1 MPPRTASRSPS
12 SRSTTRRSTTSGATE
27 PARRTRR
34 RLLLTVVLLAQL
46 VAGAALVAA
55 RPSPS
60 TSLPAQTIELSDG
73 RSVRL
78 VNEGGPRGEALLK
91 RVSADIPA
99 AVDAVVRFW
108 GPDVERDIVV
118 VATGSEED
126 FVRRAHLDPQRRWS
140 DIAAV
145 AVADSVDLTAQRA
158 AGQRIV
164 LAPEASTMSDQA
176 LRIVLAHELFHLA
189 ARPYTA
195 LDAPRWF
202 TEGVADFI
210 ARPPEPLP
218 PGASAGPALPADA
231 ELDVAGPARSAGYDR
246 AWWFARFVA
255 ADFGVEGLRRLYT
268 EAAGAARTDLDTA
281 SRAALGTDIDG
292 LQARWERWLR
302 APNG

>member
-1 MPPRTASRSPS
+1 M
-12 SRSTTRRSTTSGATE
+12 
-27 PARRTRR
+27 RR
-34 RLLLTVVLLAQL
+34 RALLSAVLLAEL
-46 VAGAALVAA
+46 AIGAVLVAA
-55 RPSPS
+55 SPSPPAQW
-60 TSLPAQTIELSDG
+60 PAQTSELSDG
-73 RSVRL
+73 RTVRL
-78 VNEGGPRGEALLK
+78 VNEGGQRGEALLK
-91 RVSADIPA
+91 RVSTDIPVA
-99 AVDAVVRFW
+99 IDAVVRFW
-108 GPDVERDIVV
+108 GPDVDRDIVV

-164 LAPEASTMSDQA
+164 LAPEAARMSDSA

-202 TEGVADFI
+202 TEGVADFV

-218 PGASAGPALPADA
+218 RGASAGTALPADA
-231 ELDVAGPARSAGYDR
+231 ELDVAGPARAAGYDR

-255 ADFGVEGLRRLYT
+255 ADFGVDGLRRLYT
-268 EAAGAARTDLDTA
+268 EAAGAGRTDFATA
-281 SRAALGTDIDG
+281 VRAALGTDIDG

-302 APNG
+302 APTG

>member
-1 MPPRTASRSPS
+1 M
-12 SRSTTRRSTTSGATE
+12 
-27 PARRTRR
+27 RR
-34 RLLLTVVLLAQL
+34 RALLSAVLLAEF
-46 VAGAALVAA
+46 VVGAVLVAA
-55 RPSPS
+55 RPTP
-60 TSLPAQTIELSDG
+60 LAQWPAQIRELSDG
-73 RSVRL
+73 CTVRL
-78 VNEGGPRGEALLK
+78 VNEGGQRGDALLK

-99 AVDAVVRFW
+99 AIDAVVRFW
-108 GPDVERDIVV
+108 GPNVERDIVV

-126 FVRRAHLDPQRRWS
+126 FVRRAHLDQQRRWS

-164 LAPEASTMSDQA
+164 LAPEAVTMSDAA

-202 TEGVADFI
+202 TEGVADFV
-210 ARPPEPLP
+210 ARPPEALP
-218 PGASAGPALPADA
+218 RGASAGTALPADA
-231 ELDVAGPARSAGYDR
+231 ELDVAGPARAAGYDR

-255 ADFGVEGLRRLYT
+255 ADFGVDGLRRLYT
-268 EAAGAARTDLDTA
+268 EAAGAGRSDFATA
-281 SRAALGTDIDG
+281 GDAALGTDIDG

-302 APNG
+302 ASTG

>member
-1 MPPRTASRSPS
+1 
-12 SRSTTRRSTTSGATE
+12 
-27 PARRTRR
+27 
-34 RLLLTVVLLAQL
+34 VL
-46 VAGAALVAA
+46 VAV
-55 RPSPS
+55 RPSAPAQW
-60 TSLPAQTIELSDG
+60 PAQTRELSDG
-73 RSVRL
+73 RTVQL
-78 VNEGGPRGEALLK
+78 VNEGGQRGDALLK
-91 RVSADIPA
+91 RVSTDIPA
-99 AVDAVVRFW
+99 AIEAVVRFW

-126 FVRRAHLDPQRRWS
+126 FVRRARLDPQRRWS

-164 LAPEASTMSDQA
+164 LAPEAVTMSDSA

-202 TEGVADFI
+202 TEGVADFV
-210 ARPPEPLP
+210 ARPPDALP
-218 PGASAGPALPADA
+218 RGASAGTALPVDA
-231 ELDVAGPARSAGYDR
+231 ELDVAGPARAAGYDR

-255 ADFGVEGLRRLYT
+255 ADFGVDGLRRLYT
-268 EAAGAARTDLDTA
+268 EAAGAGRTDFPTA
-281 SRAALGTDIDG
+281 VRAALGTDIDD

-302 APNG
+302 APTG

>member
-1 MPPRTASRSPS
+1 M
-12 SRSTTRRSTTSGATE
+12 
-27 PARRTRR
+27 RR
-34 RLLLTVVLLAQL
+34 RALLSAVLLAEL
-46 VAGAALVAA
+46 AIGAVLVAA
-55 RPSPS
+55 SPSPPAQW
-60 TSLPAQTIELSDG
+60 PAQTSELSDG
-73 RSVRL
+73 RTVRL
-78 VNEGGPRGEALLK
+78 VNEGGQRGEALLK
-91 RVSADIPA
+91 RVSTDIPVA
-99 AVDAVVRFW
+99 IDAVVRFW

-164 LAPEASTMSDQA
+164 LAPEAARMSDSA
-176 LRIVLAHELFHLA
+176 LRIVLTHELFHLA

-202 TEGVADFI
+202 TEGVADFV

-218 PGASAGPALPADA
+218 RGASAGTALPADA
-231 ELDVAGPARSAGYDR
+231 ELDVAGPARAAGYDR

-255 ADFGVEGLRRLYT
+255 ADFGVDGLRRLYT
-268 EAAGAARTDLDTA
+268 EAAGAGRTDFATA
-281 SRAALGTDIDG
+281 VRAALGTDIDG

-302 APNG
+302 APTG

>member
-1 MPPRTASRSPS
+1 M
-12 SRSTTRRSTTSGATE
+12 
-27 PARRTRR
+27 RR
-34 RLLLTVVLLAQL
+34 RALLSAVLLAEL
-46 VAGAALVAA
+46 AIGAVLVAA
-55 RPSPS
+55 SPSPPAQW
-60 TSLPAQTIELSDG
+60 PAQTSELSDG
-73 RSVRL
+73 RTVRL
-78 VNEGGPRGEALLK
+78 VNEGGQRGEALLK
-91 RVSADIPA
+91 RVSTDIPVA
-99 AVDAVVRFW
+99 IDAVVRFW

-164 LAPEASTMSDQA
+164 LAPEAARMSDSA
-176 LRIVLAHELFHLA
+176 LRIVLTHELFHLA

-202 TEGVADFI
+202 TEGVADFV

-218 PGASAGPALPADA
+218 RGASAGTALPADA
-231 ELDVAGPARSAGYDR
+231 ELDVAGPARAAGYDR

-255 ADFGVEGLRRLYT
+255 ADFGVDGLRRLYT
-268 EAAGAARTDLDTA
+268 EAAGAGRRDFATA
-281 SRAALGTDIDG
+281 VRAALGTDIDG

-302 APNG
+302 APTG

>member
-1 MPPRTASRSPS
+1 M
-12 SRSTTRRSTTSGATE
+12 
-27 PARRTRR
+27 RR
-34 RLLLTVVLLAQL
+34 RALLSAVLLAEL
-46 VAGAALVAA
+46 AIGAVLVAA
-55 RPSPS
+55 SPSPPAQW
-60 TSLPAQTIELSDG
+60 PAQTRELSDG
-73 RSVRL
+73 RTVRL
-78 VNEGGPRGEALLK
+78 VNEGGQRGEALLK
-91 RVSADIPA
+91 RVSTDIPVA
-99 AVDAVVRFW
+99 IDAVVRFW

-164 LAPEASTMSDQA
+164 LAPEAARMSDSA
-176 LRIVLAHELFHLA
+176 LRIVLTHELFHLA

-202 TEGVADFI
+202 TEGVADFV

-218 PGASAGPALPADA
+218 RGASAGTALPADA
-231 ELDVAGPARSAGYDR
+231 ELDVAGPARAAGYDR

-255 ADFGVEGLRRLYT
+255 ADFGVDGLRRLYT
-268 EAAGAARTDLDTA
+268 EAAGAGRTDFATA
-281 SRAALGTDIDG
+281 VRAALGTDIDG

-302 APNG
+302 APTG

>member
-1 MPPRTASRSPS
+1 M
-12 SRSTTRRSTTSGATE
+12 
-27 PARRTRR
+27 RR
-34 RLLLTVVLLAQL
+34 RALLSAVLLAEL
-46 VAGAALVAA
+46 AIGAVLVAA
-55 RPSPS
+55 SPSPPAQW
-60 TSLPAQTIELSDG
+60 PAQTSELSDG
-73 RSVRL
+73 RTVRL
-78 VNEGGPRGEALLK
+78 VNEGGQRGEALLK
-91 RVSADIPA
+91 RVSTDIPVA
-99 AVDAVVRFW
+99 IDAVVRFW

-164 LAPEASTMSDQA
+164 LAPEAARMSDSA

-202 TEGVADFI
+202 TEGVADFV

-218 PGASAGPALPADA
+218 RGASAGTALPADA
-231 ELDVAGPARSAGYDR
+231 ELDVAGPARAAGYDR

-255 ADFGVEGLRRLYT
+255 ADFGVDGLRRLYT
-268 EAAGAARTDLDTA
+268 EAAGAGRTDFATA
-281 SRAALGTDIDG
+281 VRAALGTDIDG

-302 APNG
+302 APTG

>member
-1 MPPRTASRSPS
+1 M
-12 SRSTTRRSTTSGATE
+12 
-27 PARRTRR
+27 RR
-34 RLLLTVVLLAQL
+34 RALLSAVLLAEL
-46 VAGAALVAA
+46 AIGAVLVAA
-55 RPSPS
+55 SPSPPAQW
-60 TSLPAQTIELSDG
+60 PAQTSELSDG
-73 RSVRL
+73 RTVRL
-78 VNEGGPRGEALLK
+78 VNEGGQRGEALLK
-91 RVSADIPA
+91 RVSTDIPA
-99 AVDAVVRFW
+99 AIDAVVRFW

-164 LAPEASTMSDQA
+164 LAPEAARMSDSA
-176 LRIVLAHELFHLA
+176 LRIVLTHELFHLA

-202 TEGVADFI
+202 TEGVADFV

-218 PGASAGPALPADA
+218 RGASAGTALPADA
-231 ELDVAGPARSAGYDR
+231 ELDVAGPARAAGYDR

-255 ADFGVEGLRRLYT
+255 ADFGVDGLRRLYT
-268 EAAGAARTDLDTA
+268 EAAGAGRRDFATA
-281 SRAALGTDIDG
+281 VRAALGTDIDG

-302 APNG
+302 APTG